1 MLNKGTTH
9 VALQPMFVKLMKS
22 EWCEVNNPLQFNS
35 FSFSYPSLARE
46 AKSLILKRNKVK

>member
-1 MLNKGTTH
+1 MLNKGATH

>member
-1 MLNKGTTH
+1 MLNKGATH
-9 VALQPMFVKLMKS
+9 VALLPMFVKLMKS
-22 EWCEVNNPLQFNS
+22 EWCEVNNTSRFNS

>member
-9 VALQPMFVKLMKS
+9 VALLPTLVKLMKS
-22 EWCEVNNPLQFNS
+22 EWYEVNNPLRFNS